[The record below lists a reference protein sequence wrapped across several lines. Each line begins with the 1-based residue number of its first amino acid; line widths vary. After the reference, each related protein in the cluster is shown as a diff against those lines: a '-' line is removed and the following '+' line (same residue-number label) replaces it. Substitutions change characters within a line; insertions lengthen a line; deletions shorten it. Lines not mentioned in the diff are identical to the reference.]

1 MMGAM
6 SEPKDLRRSLWLAL
20 AVAISYYLAARLGFV
35 LRLPPA
41 TTSVL
46 WPPNALLTAILLLT
60 APQRWWVVLAAAFP
74 AHLVIEAQAGFPAS
88 LVLALFVTNCS
99 EALLAAT
106 LTRRWSDDAG
116 RFDSPRRVTSFLAA
130 AVVAAPALTSFADAA
145 VVHFLRGEE
154 YWAVFRLRAY
164 SNALSAL
171 TIVPSVVTIVSDAV
185 RWLRESSPLRRLEA
199 ALLAGLIAAGSLVV
213 FSSQRAQGVELPG
226 APYTS
231 LPFLVPAI
239 LWAAVRFGPGGA
251 SLALLATTLGVIR
264 AATLGWRPFSPLTPG
279 ESVVVLQVFATV
291 IGVPL
296 LYLGAAIEG
305 RRRGTRVLGERLR
318 FEELLSR
325 LSAAFVRPA
334 SHEMDRAFENGLLQL
349 GRFIGVE
356 RVTLRRFT
364 ADGQL
369 NVAYAWL
376 APHAPPAPGP
386 LHRSEFPWAADRLWN
401 KEPIVVSDVDA
412 LPDSAARERSHLRR
426 TGVRSLLVIPLVA
439 GEEVIGSL
447 GFMAT
452 SAPRGWSRGVV
463 EQCRLVADILAG
475 AMARQQAEDDL
486 RRSEATKAAVLA
498 SLASSVAVLDRSGRI
513 VTVNENWARVAREGG
528 NSSEGLG
535 ALGSDHLGMW
545 VRLGTQGF
553 ADAGALHSGIES
565 VLAGT
570 RKCFVQ
576 EYPCPS
582 RPGSWYVMT
591 VVPLQAPEGGAV
603 VSLTDVSERRLA
615 EIEAQKSRQELAH
628 FLRVSTLGELTTSL
642 AHELNQP
649 LAAIL
654 ANAQAASYFID
665 ESPAADPAQVQE
677 MLADIASEGM
687 RAGEII
693 RRLRDLLRKGEPL
706 HTTLDVNALVRE
718 VIRLLASDAVIR
730 GVSLRFDARPDHL
743 MVRGDRVQLQ
753 QVLLNIVINAME
765 GMATNRDQEAVVVV
779 RTEAIGEGLAGVS
792 VEDAGPGL
800 QTAAP
805 EDVFEPFY
813 TTKPQ
818 GLGMGLSIA
827 RSIVIAHG
835 GTIAARNNPNRGATV
850 TVVLPAAAGETTGVA
865 AGGTDGEAVLPAT
878 GRP

>member
-1 MMGAM
+1 M
-6 SEPKDLRRSLWLAL
+6 SEARGLRRNLLLAL
-20 AVAISYYLAARLGFV
+20 AVAIAYYLAARLGFV

-60 APQRWWVVLAAAFP
+60 APRRWWIVLTAAFP
-74 AHLVIEAQAGFPAS
+74 AHLLVEAQAGFPAS

-99 EALLAAT
+99 EALLAAA
-106 LTRRWSDDAG
+106 LTRRWSDDAA

-130 AVVAAPALTSFADAA
+130 AVVVAPALSSFADAA
-145 VVHFLRGEE
+145 VVHWLRGED
-154 YWAVFRLRAY
+154 YWTVFRLRAY

-185 RWLRESSPLRRLEA
+185 RWLRESTPVRRLEA
-199 ALLAGLIAAGSLVV
+199 ALLAGLISAGSMIV
-213 FSSQRAQGVELPG
+213 FYSHRPEGAGLPG
-226 APYTS
+226 VPYTS

-239 LWAAVRFGPGGA
+239 LWAAVRFGAGGA
-251 SLALLATTLGVIR
+251 GLALLATTLGVIR

-305 RRRGTRVLGERLR
+305 RRRGTRVLGERLK
-318 FEELLSR
+318 FEELVSR

-334 SHEMDRAFENGLLQL
+334 SHEMDRAFEDGLQQL
-349 GRFIGVE
+349 GQFVGVD

-376 APHAPPAPGP
+376 APHAAPAPGP

-401 KEPIVVSDVDA
+401 KEPIVVADVED
-412 LPDSAARERSHLRR
+412 LPDSAASERSHLRR
-426 TGVRSLLVIPLVA
+426 TGVRSLLAIPLVA

-452 SAPRGWSRGVV
+452 SAPRAWPRAVV

-513 VTVNENWARVAREGG
+513 VTVNENWARVAREGAG
-528 NSSEGLG
+528 SGEGLG
-535 ALGSDHLGMW
+535 SVGSDHLAMW
-545 VRLGTQGF
+545 ARLGTRGF
-553 ADAGALHSGIES
+553 AEAVALHAGIES
-565 VLAGT
+565 VLAGART
-570 RKCFVQ
+570 CFVQ
-576 EYPCPS
+576 EYPCPAH
-582 RPGSWYVMT
+582 PGSWYVMT

-603 VSLTDVSERRLA
+603 VSLTDVSERRHA

-665 ESPAADPAQVQE
+665 ESHTHDPAQVQE
-677 MLADIASEGM
+677 MLADIASEGV

-693 RRLRDLLRKGEPL
+693 RRLRDLLRKGESL
-706 HTTLDVNALVRE
+706 HAALDVNALVRE
-718 VIRLLASDAVIR
+718 VVSLLASDAVIR
-730 GVSLRFDARPDHL
+730 GVSLRFDARPSHL

-753 QVLLNIVINAME
+753 QVLLNVVINAME
-765 GMATNRDQEAVVVV
+765 AMATNRDQEAVVVL
-779 RTEAIGEGLAGVS
+779 RTETIGEGLAGVS
-792 VEDAGPGL
+792 IEDTGPGL

-805 EDVFEPFY
+805 GDVFEPFY
-813 TTKPQ
+813 TTKSQ

-827 RSIVIAHG
+827 RSIVVAHG
-835 GTIAARNNPNRGATV
+835 GSIAARNNPDRGATF
-850 TVVLPAAAGETTGVA
+850 TILLPAATGEKTHSA
-865 AGGTDGEAVLPAT
+865 AEASNGEAALPAT